1 MFGIFRSRL
10 DSLFQVW
17 KVMPQLTCQTTDRH
31 SFHVEPK
38 IPGPLTSSCPSET
51 VAGSATIQHQV
62 HWQSCE
68 WTLGVIQVLA
78 SYTWLLPLMYLCLRI
93 YDRLIITWMTS
104 YVLPMIYWSVTL
116 INFWSQKTVWMSSK
130 KNIKPKWNI
139 QLNMLSNE
147 IFIEYVQVGIFRSID
162 SPHTATLRF
171 WYTTSTKLWGSSRCW
186 PHTHGCCLWC
196 ISAFGSMI
204 D

>member
-1 MFGIFRSRL
+1 MFGISRSMDMFGIFRSRL

-78 SYTWLLPLMYLCLRI
+78 SYTWLLPLMYFCLQI
-93 YDRLIITWMTS
+93 YDWLIMTWMPSDLPSDLWLTNNLPSDLWLTNNHMDAVTS
-104 YVLPMIYWSVTL
+104 YILPMIYWSVTL
-116 INFWSQKTVWMSSK
+116 INFWSHKTVWMPRSSK
-130 KNIKPKWNI
+130 KNI
-139 QLNMLSNE
+139 
-147 IFIEYVQVGIFRSID
+147 
-162 SPHTATLRF
+162 
-171 WYTTSTKLWGSSRCW
+171 
-186 PHTHGCCLWC
+186 
-196 ISAFGSMI
+196 
-204 D
+204 